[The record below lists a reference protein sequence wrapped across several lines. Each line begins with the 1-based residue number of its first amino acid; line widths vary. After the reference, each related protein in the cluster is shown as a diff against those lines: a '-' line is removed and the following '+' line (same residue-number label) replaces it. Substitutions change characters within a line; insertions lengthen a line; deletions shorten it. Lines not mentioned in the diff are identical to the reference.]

1 MNNKVVAIK
10 DTNHSVEDYLSFER
24 NNLNKNEF
32 YNGKII
38 ASKSSSRRH
47 SLIGSNITI
56 ALGSRLRRHKCEI
69 YNSNMHVKLSENNF
83 SYPDVIIVK
92 GDPTFCGKEFDVLTN
107 PTVIIEI
114 LSEKT
119 MFKDKTEKLEQYL
132 QMDSVQE
139 YLLVDEAK
147 MRVEHYLKQNKKH
160 FMYRIYT
167 EQDEMVSFDSIDCKT
182 VLSELYA
189 KIEY

>member
-10 DTNHSVEDYLSFER
+10 DTNHKVEDYLSFER
-24 NNLNKNEF
+24 NNLNKNEY

-47 SLIGSNITI
+47 SLIGTNITI

-69 YNSNMHVKLSENNF
+69 YLSNMHVQLSENTY
-83 SYPDVIIVK
+83 SYPDVVIVK
-92 GDPTFCGKEFDVLTN
+92 GDPKFCGKEFEVLTN
-107 PTVIIEI
+107 PTVIIEV

-119 MFKDKTEKLEQYL
+119 LFQDKTEKLEQYL
-132 QMDSVQE
+132 FMDSVQE
-139 YLLVDEAK
+139 YLLVDESK

-167 EQDEMVSFDSIDCKT
+167 EQDEMISFDSIDCKT
-182 VLSELYA
+182 ALSELYA